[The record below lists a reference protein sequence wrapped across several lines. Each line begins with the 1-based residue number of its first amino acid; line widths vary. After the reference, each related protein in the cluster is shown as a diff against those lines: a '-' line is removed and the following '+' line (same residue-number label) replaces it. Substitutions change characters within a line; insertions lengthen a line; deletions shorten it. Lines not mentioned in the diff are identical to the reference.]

1 MRKQFIGVI
10 LLMMGMDN
18 LWNLKDS
25 GIPLS
30 QYETGQWAAF
40 IVSIIMVVLGLYLGI
55 VGWLEFRKTMEQREK
70 EKKEAEGML
79 SAQNG
84 AEDAKTETEKKDSD
98 TDKYLK

>member
-40 IVSIIMVVLGLYLGI
+40 VVSIIMVVLGLYLGI

-70 EKKEAEGML
+70 EKKEAEEML
-79 SAQNG
+79 G
-84 AEDAKTETEKKDSD
+84 AKKETADAEPETGNKDSD

>member
-30 QYETGQWAAF
+30 QYEPGQWAAL
-40 IVSIIMVVLGLYLGI
+40 IVSVILVVLGLYMGI
-55 VGWLEFRKTMEQREK
+55 VGWLEFRKTMEQRDK
-70 EKKEAEGML
+70 EKKEAEAMAGT
-79 SAQNG
+79 G
-84 AEDAKTETEKKDSD
+84 IDAEEAKPETEKNSS
-98 TDKYLK
+98 TDRYLK

>member
-18 LWNLKDS
+18 LWNMKDS

-30 QYETGQWAAF
+30 QYESGQWAAF
-40 IVSIIMVVLGLYLGI
+40 IVSIIMVILGLYLGV
-55 VGWLEFRKTMEQREK
+55 VGWLEFRKTMEQRDR
-70 EKKEAEGML
+70 EKKEAEAMVEAGHRT
-79 SAQNG
+79 
-84 AEDAKTETEKKDSD
+84 EDERPETDKNDGS

>member
-55 VGWLEFRKTMEQREK
+55 VGWLEFRKTMEQREQ